1 MQSGVEMAVTERQT
15 NEGNVVM
22 EEMNSSVRRILEGA
36 LLAVSQRGAS
46 MLSMTDIASAAK
58 VSRATLYRYFPHKE
72 QLFAELS
79 DYIVNKFNQGVMS
92 AAANQETPRDK
103 FEAVLQFIGDFTV
116 NLKSDRIME
125 VEPKWIL
132 ESRRLNFYK
141 QLDAVNEALSPV
153 YDDLDQ
159 RLGIKVN
166 RAVAGEIIFRFLES
180 TTLIPSNQVTQAAPK
195 LLPDVLE
202 YLLQRIGQTEQ

>member
-1 MQSGVEMAVTERQT
+1 MTMNDRQVR
-15 NEGNVVM
+15 EGNSAM
-22 EEMNSSVRRILEGA
+22 DDMNGSVRRILEGA
-36 LLAVSQRGAS
+36 LLAISQRGAS

-79 DYIVNKFNQGVMS
+79 DYIVNKFNQGVMQ
-92 AAANQETPRDK
+92 AAAEQENPRDK

-132 ESRRLNFYK
+132 EARRSNFYK
-141 QLDAVNEALSPV
+141 QLDAVNEALAPV
-153 YDDLDQ
+153 YDDLDK
-159 RLGIKVN
+159 RLGVRVD
-166 RAVAGEIIFRFLES
+166 RAIAGEIIFRFLES
-180 TTLIPSNQVTQAAPK
+180 TTLIPSNQLTRAAPK
-195 LLPDVLE
+195 LLPDMLE
-202 YLLQRIGQTEQ
+202 YLLMRIAKNEQ